1 MRRGSAA
8 AAVVRQRRH
17 GGIAVAAAVR
27 QRPGGGGN
35 RAAALRQR
43 CGHRLVPREQRPHM
57 MEARVRHAV
66 EQGPAPP
73 VDADVPFRHA
83 VDAKQAFDACQ

>member
-1 MRRGSAA
+1 
-8 AAVVRQRRH
+8 
-17 GGIAVAAAVR
+17 
-27 QRPGGGGN
+27 
-35 RAAALRQR
+35 
-43 CGHRLVPREQRPHM
+43 M